1 MICVHELFF
10 HNSKQYDSRS
20 VIFDCKR
27 SPGWMLFNLF
37 SNSQWSSVSSY
48 EHVAVFDKYNVGS
61 VRAGVLFC
69 WRVCGERLM
78 VETSEVIIEES
89 KYLQLSSENTSL
101 SLYESR
107 CL

>member
-1 MICVHELFF
+1 MIVHQLSLTAREALVGCF
-10 HNSKQYDSRS
+10 S
-20 VIFDCKR
+20 I
-27 SPGWMLFNLF
+27 LF

-61 VRAGVLFC
+61 VSVGVLFC

-101 SLYESR
+101 SLHESR